1 MEADMET
8 SGHEQTSYVHAGHK
22 ITFPERRSKALI
34 GTPPAMSDDQSDK
47 VKAARQVLYEAGLDL
62 RRAVTGAEHVDRS
75 TRNVSD
81 FSRPMQE
88 LATELG
94 WGAIWTRPGL
104 SRQQRSLLNLA
115 MLTALGKGHE
125 LGVHVRGAVRNGCSL
140 LEIRETM
147 LHASAYAGL
156 PAGLAAFRVAE
167 GVLSEMREKEGFKA
181 KL

>member
-1 MEADMET
+1 MP
-8 SGHEQTSYVHAGHK
+8 Q
-22 ITFPERRSKALI
+22 
-34 GTPPAMSDDQSDK
+34 DQSNE
-47 VKAARQVLYEAGLDL
+47 VKAARQVLYNAGLDL
-62 RRAVTGAEHVDRS
+62 RRTVTGAEHVDRS

-88 LATELG
+88 LATEFG
-94 WGAIWTRPGL
+94 WGAVWTRPGL

-115 MLTALGKGHE
+115 MLTALGKTHE
-125 LGVHVRGAVRNGCSL
+125 LGVHVRGAVRNGCSV
-140 LEIRETM
+140 LEVRETL

-167 GVLSEMREKEGFKA
+167 EVLGEMGEREGVKA